1 MLEGF
6 QEVTDRDF
14 YDKVMASVN
23 PTVVVFINPNEPQQ
37 VETINN
43 LFQKHVKEHAG
54 KINFY
59 YLDVTKN
66 TSFEDFGIFNFP
78 AIMYFRDTMELDR
91 HDFIPTQDMVDQAI
105 KRLLRL
111 A

>member
-1 MLEGF
+1 MFEGF
-6 QEVTDRDF
+6 KEVNDRDF
-14 YDKVMASVN
+14 YKTVMMNQKPS
-23 PTVVVFINPNEPQQ
+23 VVVFLDPSSGENEK
-37 VETINN
+37 V
-43 LFQKHVKEHAG
+43 LSVLRKYQKLYG
-54 KINFY
+54 DKIDFF

-78 AIMYFRDTMELDR
+78 SVLYFRDTMELDR
-91 HDFIPTQDMVDQAI
+91 HDFIPTEELVEQAI